1 MECIFKEKESLD
13 LKILWLSCCHS
24 PDLWSGAAK
33 LIYSSSYNIE
43 LNRIRKGLCLISG
56 DAKSLS
62 ANTAL
67 QRSWQ
72 KGSRNTSTLN
82 TIVYSW
88 RYLGILIFRIMVF
101 CVLGIRVFSK
111 YPECFDNP
119 KYGPMVINLWK
130 DCTIQFRAITQM
142 GFPVTPWLFMVL
154 KLEGFIWLSPTLSTT
169 VVPTAL
175 LAVLRSRW

>member
-62 ANTAL
+62 ANTE
-67 QRSWQ
+67 RSWQ
-72 KGSRNTSTLN
+72 KGRRNTSTLN

-101 CVLGIRVFSK
+101 CVLGICVFSK

-130 DCTIQFRAITQM
+130 DCTIQFRAITH
-142 GFPVTPWLFMVL
+142 GFPSHTSIIYGV
-154 KLEGFIWLSPTLSTT
+154 KIGGFHMP
-169 VVPTAL
+169 VPHLVHNSCSHCTAGCSE
-175 LAVLRSRW
+175 V